1 MELVQ
6 IYFIN
11 SWNYDYYLTISL
23 HFLFFSLIFPSW
35 IRIHSPDDDDYGT
48 LARARFLDLRC
59 IFLASV
65 ASLVG
70 L

>member
-1 MELVQ
+1 MKLRLLP
-6 IYFIN
+6 N
-11 SWNYDYYLTISL
+11 N
-23 HFLFFSLIFPSW
+23 FLAFFVFFSLIFLSW